1 MIKNGIDVSE
11 WQGDIDWKR
20 VKTDFAI
27 IRAGYG
33 RFASQV
39 DDKFSANYSGCTA
52 AAIPCGAYWF
62 SYAKSADDAKREAE
76 ACLEVISG
84 KRFEYPIYYDVED
97 SRILALGKAVVSAII
112 CAFTDTLEAAG
123 YFVGLYMSADVFNEY
138 TEDDIRRKY
147 ALWIADYSGKPDTG
161 AEYGMWQKSSTGKID
176 GINGNVDLDEAY
188 EDYPKIIRD
197 AGLNGFSK
205 EEPQKHKL
213 TIIIDGKTII
223 KDYEL

>member
-33 RFASQV
+33 RFSSQA
-39 DDKFSANYSGCTA
+39 DDKFAANYLGCTA

-76 ACLEVISG
+76 ACLEVIRG

-97 SRILALGKAVVSAII
+97 SRILALGKAVVSSII
-112 CAFTDTLEAAG
+112 RAFTDTLEAAG

-147 ALWIADYSGKPDTG
+147 ALWIADYGSQPDAG
-161 AEYGMWQKSSTGKID
+161 VEYGMWQKSSTGKIN
-176 GINGNVDLDEAY
+176 GISGNVDLDEAY
-188 EDYPKIIRD
+188 EDYPKIIRE
-197 AGLNGFSK
+197 AGLNGFA
-205 EEPQKHKL
+205 EAEPQKHKL

-223 KDYEL
+223 KDYEF